1 MKILVIDD
9 DQDVA
14 NLLVQH
20 LEQSGHTIR
29 CANNGRDG
37 LDLAVT
43 ESVDLI
49 ILDRQLPEN
58 IDGIFLLKILR
69 SDNNQTP
76 ILILSGQSSAFD
88 HVEGFHAGTDDYLGK
103 PFTLKELDRRIE
115 FITKGRYTGGHLAE
129 AR

>member
-49 ILDRQLPEN
+49 IQR
-58 IDGIFLLKILR
+58 IR
-69 SDNNQTP
+69 SC
-76 ILILSGQSSAFD
+76 
-88 HVEGFHAGTDDYLGK
+88 
-103 PFTLKELDRRIE
+103 
-115 FITKGRYTGGHLAE
+115 
-129 AR
+129 